1 MVKSDFKT
9 RNARLEELVERAQA
23 AFERSRLLV
32 QESRKIRAEA
42 EARRFA
48 YSAPGRMHDF
58 DGASPEAPLGEPEG
72 SRGGGGTAT
81 YRSGC
86 RIVPDLSNGPCGSIR
101 AS

>member
-42 EARRFA
+42 EAKR
-48 YSAPGRMHDF
+48 SAHSALGGTGDF
-58 DGASPEAPLGEPEG
+58 GGASPEARQST
-72 SRGGGGTAT
+72 SRA
-81 YRSGC
+81 
-86 RIVPDLSNGPCGSIR
+86 
-101 AS
+101 AE